1 VSKCNCTCCH
11 NNADHFYTRKGAV
24 ESTLERNPNAFR
36 SKISFAEKKGGD
48 TSTKHHKGCHCK
60 KSNCL
65 KKYCP
70 LLSSLLSAQP
80 HIISPLFLRYCEC
93 FQGGVVCSEKCR
105 CFDCR
110 NFSGS
115 AFRHEAIQRIHLKE
129 RHSEGEAKGT
139 DYPTDA
145 ERPPRELQQ
154 VERPKIPSLQAK
166 QFAHSG
172 VPSFLNER
180 SLTAVS
186 LFASLSLRTSLDLA
200 DGTDSHRHSNQS

>member
-1 VSKCNCTCCH
+1 MPLQEIKLPEEVLFPPSPTP
-11 NNADHFYTRKGAV
+11 AV
-24 ESTLERNPNAFR
+24 
-36 SKISFAEKKGGD
+36 
-48 TSTKHHKGCHCK
+48 C
-60 KSNCL
+60 
-65 KKYCP
+65 
-70 LLSSLLSAQP
+70 SLLSGLT
-80 HIISPLFLRYCEC
+80 SYRLFLRYCEC

-166 QFAHSG
+166 PFAHSG

-186 LFASLSLRTSLDLA
+186 LFASLSLRTSLDLV